1 MNPDRACVLLQA
13 MLNME
18 FGMKRVQI
26 LVNSQLA
33 TVLDWTRGK
42 NLIISSG
49 APSITDFRGPQDVA
63 NLFSL
68 LGLPSERAQAAIS
81 KNCRSLLGNALSKK
95 HFHKEAV
102 RVEKVPLVDQYSA
115 FSDWLKWD
123 PISSGEGDLLLDEM
137 EKSFVNS
144 NSQTEAVKNIN
155 FTSSMNGLP
164 AHGLQIK
171 DIISVTKAASEPPE
185 TITFGPAAM
194 DIEKPEGK
202 SSPLENKGCVT
213 NLSNEQA
220 FSSDA
225 TYINLSSVCQDS
237 KISSDNDSKGLVAF
251 QILPGVGQISVSDSE
266 VEHLH
271 ALDVEDFSLV
281 SSFATHSAFYSESQE
296 SIPISSENL
305 NYSNNSEAN
314 RVASE
319 IQSPP
324 HAFSGNDL
332 RDGGDIIKVETPITY
347 SHVSVELC
355 GPLNKSCFPA
365 FTIEESDVENRYG
378 GDSCAEEGVPV
389 EIPNK
394 IESENA
400 QGPTAASDTPARD
413 VYAEGEQYNDT
424 SDSRV
429 KLCDGLIIEG
439 LVNLEANL
447 SEPTNHDVIGERKQI
462 PVTNYRD
469 PGKSQADIVLLSR
482 EKKTEVSSAAFLV
495 SIQAVFES
503 EAF

>member
-1 MNPDRACVLLQA
+1 M
-13 MLNME
+13 
-18 FGMKRVQI
+18 
-26 LVNSQLA
+26 
-33 TVLDWTRGK
+33 DWTRGK

-49 APSITDFRGPQDVA
+49 APSITEFRGPQDVA

-68 LGLPSERAQAAIS
+68 LGLPSERAKAAIS
-81 KNCRSLLGNALSKK
+81 INCRSLLGNALRKK

-102 RVEKVPLVDQYSA
+102 RVEKVPLGEQHSA

-137 EKSFVNS
+137 EKSFANS

-185 TITFGPAAM
+185 TITFGPAAR

-202 SSPLENKGCVT
+202 SSLLENQDCVT
-213 NLSNEQA
+213 NLSKEQA
-220 FSSDA
+220 SSSDA
-225 TYINLSSVCQDS
+225 TYINLSPACQDS
-237 KISSDNDSKGLVAF
+237 KVSSDNDSKGLVAF
-251 QILPGVGQISVSDSE
+251 QLLPGESQTSVSDSK
-266 VEHLH
+266 VEHH

-281 SSFATHSAFYSESQE
+281 SSFPTHSAAYSESQE

-324 HAFSGNDL
+324 HAFSGNYL
-332 RDGGDIIKVETPITY
+332 RDGGGDIIKVETPITY

-355 GPLNKSCFPA
+355 SPLNKSCIPA

-389 EIPNK
+389 EMVPNK

-400 QGPTAASDTPARD
+400 QGPTVASDTPARD
-413 VYAEGEQYNDT
+413 VYAEGEQCNEM

-429 KLCDGLIIEG
+429 KLCDGLTIEG
-439 LVNLEANL
+439 LVNLEADL

-462 PVTNYRD
+462 HPVTNYRD
-469 PGKSQADIVLLSR
+469 PGKSQAESR